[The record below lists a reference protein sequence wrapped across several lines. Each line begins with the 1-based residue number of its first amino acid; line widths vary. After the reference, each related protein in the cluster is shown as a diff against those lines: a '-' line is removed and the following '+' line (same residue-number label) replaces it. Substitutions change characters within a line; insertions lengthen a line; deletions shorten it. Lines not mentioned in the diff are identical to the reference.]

1 MIVSSIAFK
10 VALSALVILLVLVI
24 LDDATGPHYT
34 SPAAIAIPGALA
46 GLVMIVAFIVGVLA
60 MIWGA

>member
-10 VALSALVILLVLVI
+10 VALSAFVILLVLVL
-24 LDDATGPHYT
+24 LDDATGPRHT
-34 SPAAIAIPGALA
+34 SPMVIAIPGALA
-46 GLVMIVAFIVGVLA
+46 GIVMIVAFVIGVLA